1 VFDLAS
7 TFTGFP
13 MTMIG
18 LLPPGGKMFVGITKG
33 DFNEEA

>member
-1 VFDLAS
+1 MFDLAS

-18 LLPPGGKMFVGITKG
+18 LLPHGSNMFVGITKG